1 VIAVP
6 EDGVESRQ
14 VVTMA
19 LDARRTALQI
29 GPNIGAA
36 DASWSSWPCVPNGSA
51 L

>member
-14 VVTMA
+14 VVTVA
-19 LDARRTALQI
+19 LDARPTALQI
-29 GPNIGAA
+29 GPNVGGA
-36 DASWSSWPCVPNGSA
+36 DAWWSSRPCVPNGTA